1 MGVQVV
7 MIDATNFYFQSY
19 EQWRHAITV
28 KCNINLTPEYARA
41 RIASLRDENERHTK
55 EFAAK
60 YGDAYLK
67 QVIDWFARAEQE
79 S

>member
-1 MGVQVV
+1 M
-7 MIDATNFYFQSY
+7 NEHSSFYFQSY

-28 KCNINLTPEYARA
+28 RCNINLTPEYARA
-41 RIASLRDENERHTK
+41 RIHALSDPNDLHTR

-67 QVIDWFARAEQE
+67 QVVAWFTRAEQ
-79 S
+79 ST